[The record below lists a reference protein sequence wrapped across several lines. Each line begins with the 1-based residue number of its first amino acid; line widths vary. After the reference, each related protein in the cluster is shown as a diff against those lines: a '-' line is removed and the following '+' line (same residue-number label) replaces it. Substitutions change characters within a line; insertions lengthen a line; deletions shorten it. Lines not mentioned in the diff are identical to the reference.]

1 MNVRPENTI
10 VPPEGI
16 ASTQK
21 DLIGVYVR
29 RDIAAQIAMVC
40 ILESQQHAFSPFC
53 VYGYIYKLY
62 KKFFFY
68 AKMEVVC
75 YGRCNCE
82 HAAK

>member
-40 ILESQQHAFSPFC
+40 ILESQQHAFSPLC
-53 VYGYIYKLY
+53 VYGYIYKPY
-62 KKFFFY
+62 KKVFFMRKWRQVSF
-68 AKMEVVC
+68 KIV
-75 YGRCNCE
+75 
-82 HAAK
+82 